1 MDTVVFGKL
10 PTEGDFIR
18 AGADQQLLDFLDSWL
33 TAAWS
38 DFVLSADAG
47 WEARYRVSPLWWF
60 AAPEGGQI
68 VCGVISPSLDSVG
81 RLFPIVVATRI
92 GESDS
97 ATAMRVASP
106 WLTMVQAALLSA
118 LEPPGKPVNEVLVAA
133 AAGYVETGQEQ
144 TVRLAGRAGLQSF
157 VAVERSNGWPADQA
171 GPAVAFGTRWSLW
184 QAASFEGM
192 TSRAAYVDGWP
203 GAIAIGQLLATD
215 LKKVEVWHGER
226 KTSSVDQSTVYRIE
240 VSEGLGVIAPG
251 SGSDSIH
258 PSGVPI
264 LVQGSRGIAVMA
276 LKESR
281 RQPSLDELAV
291 AIRDV
296 LSTVPK
302 SGPQLWEAVDGL
314 SGVVDSAVV
323 IAKSNQG
330 WAVATLG
337 GAFVVEVRNGD
348 RSGGERKLPADG
360 GSASLRLWCESVPAA
375 IEVEWVAT
383 GSDSDNGSKP
393 AGSGFLRFMR
403 STSAG
408 SRRLLLL
415 EPA

>member
-1 MDTVVFGKL
+1 MDAVVFGKL

-18 AGADQQLLDFLDSWL
+18 AGADQYLLDFLDRWL

-38 DFVLSADAG
+38 DFVLSADAD

-81 RLFPIVVATRI
+81 RLFPIVVATRM

-97 ATAMRVASP
+97 ASAMRVASP
-106 WLTMVQAALLSA
+106 WLTVVQAALLNA
-118 LEPPGKPVNEVLVAA
+118 LEPPGKSVNEVLVAA
-133 AAGYVETGQEQ
+133 VAGDVEIGKEQ
-144 TVRLAGRAGLQSF
+144 ILRLAGRAGLQSF
-157 VAVERSNGWPADQA
+157 VAVEHMSGWPADQV
-171 GPAVAFGTRWSLW
+171 GPAVAFGKRWSLW

-215 LKKVEVWHGER
+215 LRKVDVWHGEV
-226 KTSSVDQSTVYRIE
+226 KPPPIDQSTVYRIE
-240 VSEGLGVIAPG
+240 VSNGLNIITPG
-251 SGSDSIH
+251 SGGDTV
-258 PSGVPI
+258 PSRGSPI
-264 LVQGSRGIAVMA
+264 LVQGSRGIAVVA

-281 RQPSLDELAV
+281 QQPSLDELAI
-291 AIRDV
+291 AIRDL

-302 SGPQLWEAVDGL
+302 SGPQIWEAVDGL
-314 SGVVDSAVV
+314 SGVVDSSVV
-323 IAKSNQG
+323 ITKSDQG
-330 WAVATLG
+330 WAIATLG
-337 GAFVVEVRNGD
+337 GAFVVDVRNGD
-348 RSGGERKLPADG
+348 RSGSERKPSADG
-360 GSASLRLWCESVPAA
+360 GSTSLRLWRDLVPSA
-375 IEVEWVAT
+375 IEVEWVTNA
-383 GSDSDNGSKP
+383 SEVENGSKP

-403 STSAG
+403 SASAG
-408 SRRLLLL
+408 SRRLLLF